1 MKINY
6 QLLLEKE
13 LSQLSGTP
21 RLLLH
26 ACCAPC
32 SSYVLEYLTKYFDI
46 TLYFYNPNITDRAEY
61 DKRAAELDRLIHE
74 LPHENPIRLIVCEHE
89 PAKFFALSSG
99 METLPEGG
107 ARCFACYRERLT
119 ATADYMAAHRD
130 EYDYFATTLTV
141 SPHKNAAKLNEIG
154 GELVAAMDLRW
165 LPSDFK
171 KREGYKRS
179 IELSAEYGLYRQ
191 DYCGCPY
198 SQSWRSANTGEFQPC
213 RQVAG
218 IPQAETAETSDS

>member
-6 QLLLEKE
+6 QMLLDSE
-13 LSQLSGTP
+13 LSRIKAEQNVP

-32 SSYVLEYLTKYFDI
+32 SSYVLEYLTEYFDI
-46 TLYFYNPNITDRAEY
+46 TVYFYNPNITDAAEY
-61 DKRAAELDRLIHE
+61 QKRADELSRLISI
-74 LPHENPIRLIVCEHE
+74 LPHTNRIDLIICDHVPERFYAFTGGLE
-89 PAKFFALSSG
+89 S
-99 METLPEGG
+99 LPEGG
-107 ARCFACYRERLT
+107 ARCFSCYRERLD
-119 ATADYMAAHRD
+119 ATARYMAKHAE

-154 GELVAAMDLRW
+154 AELAKSYGIRW

-179 IELSAEYGLYRQ
+179 IELSREYSLYRQ
-191 DYCGCPY
+191 DYCGC
-198 SQSWRSANTGEFQPC
+198 EFS
-213 RQVAG
+213 RMNKYG
-218 IPQAETAETSDS
+218 NS

>member
-6 QLLLEKE
+6 QQLLENE
-13 LSQLSGTP
+13 LARVERENTVP

-46 TLYFYNPNITDRAEY
+46 TVYFYNPNITDYSEY
-61 DKRAAELDRLIHE
+61 MKRADELKRLISIM
-74 LPHENPIRLIVCEHE
+74 PHDKKIDLIVCDHAPTCFYE
-89 PAKFFALSSG
+89 LSRG
-99 METLPEGG
+99 LEALPEGG
-107 ARCFACYRERLT
+107 VRCFACYRERLE
-119 ATADYMAAHRD
+119 ATAKYMSEHSG

-154 GELVAAMDLRW
+154 AELSETYGIRY

-179 IELSAEYGLYRQ
+179 IELSREYGLYRQ
-191 DYCGCPY
+191 DFCGC
-198 SQSWRSANTGEFQPC
+198 EFS
-213 RQVAG
+213 RDFKYG
-218 IPQAETAETSDS
+218 NS

>member
-6 QLLLEKE
+6 QAE
-13 LSQLSGTP
+13 LDREITSITKKNITP

-32 SSYVLEYLTKYFDI
+32 SSYVLEYLTEYFDI

-61 DKRAAELDRLIHE
+61 EKRAAELARLIAE
-74 LPHENPIRLIVCEHE
+74 LPHKNPIKLIVCEHSSE
-89 PAKFFALSSG
+89 RFYALSNG
-99 METLPEGG
+99 LEELPEGG
-107 ARCFACYRERLT
+107 LRCFGCYRERLG
-119 ATADYMAAHRD
+119 ATAAYTAEHRD
-130 EYDYFATTLTV
+130 EFDYFATTLTV

-154 GELVAAMDLRW
+154 AELADEYGIRW

-179 IELSAEYGLYRQ
+179 IELSRLYQLYRQ
-191 DYCGCPY
+191 DYCGC
-198 SQSWRSANTGEFQPC
+198 EFS
-213 RQVAG
+213 RNIKYG
-218 IPQAETAETSDS
+218 DS